1 MNASSIYISSHL
13 DISKYFFPKVS
24 KRFFF
29 FGFFFFFS
37 IFTFSNFFLFV
48 FHSFLGKTAR
58 SHGPRAARVDKR
70 RYFPAGDGGGEYVKK
85 KCPNRGK
92 ENGK

>member
-1 MNASSIYISSHL
+1 MLARYISHL
-13 DISKYFFPKVS
+13 ILTFQNIFFQKFQNV
-24 KRFFF
+24 FFF
-29 FGFFFFFS
+29 LDFFFFFYFH
-37 IFTFSNFFLFV
+37 IFEFFFLFV

-58 SHGPRAARVDKR
+58 SHGPRAARWTNGAI
-70 RYFPAGDGGGEYVKK
+70 FLQETGGEYVKK